1 MDFVS
6 KMMSLV
12 FNMLSRLVLAFLSRS
27 KHLLISWLQ
36 SSSIVILE
44 PKKIKSVTSSTFSLS
59 ICYEIMGLVAMVLA
73 FWILSAKPVFSLSS
87 FSLIKRL
94 FMCTQ
99 IFIAIYVFIHHS
111 QRWKPTKFLPRNK
124 WITKCGISI

>member
-59 ICYEIMGLVAMVLA
+59 ICYEMMGLVAMVLA
-73 FWILSAKPVFSLSS
+73 F
-87 FSLIKRL
+87 
-94 FMCTQ
+94 
-99 IFIAIYVFIHHS
+99 
-111 QRWKPTKFLPRNK
+111 
-124 WITKCGISI
+124 

>member
-12 FNMLSRLVLAFLSRS
+12 FNMLPRLV

-36 SSSIVILE
+36 SPSIVISE

-59 ICYEIMGLVAMVLA
+59 TCYVMGLVAMALVFRMLN
-73 FWILSAKPVFSLSS
+73 FKPAFSLSS

-94 FMCTQ
+94 FTCTQ
-99 IFIAIYVFIHHS
+99 MFIAIYIFIHNS

-124 WITKCGISI
+124 WITKCGIST